1 MLAAM
6 LVECSHCGAPLDV
19 REDARIVKCAYCDH
33 ANRVRTMHTL
43 APKPPPDWEPP
54 KQWTPPPHKH
64 VSSAQPFVY
73 HQHRRRGRSW
83 IAGLAVL
90 GSLIGIA
97 VPILTSVL
105 PSLIATGQ
113 LDQLGRAVGLAAWD
127 GTRPFSCGGNDSVVI
142 EDVTAVLPEDTAIT
156 IEANCEV
163 RIVNSTIT
171 ARRGIRADGNR
182 RVVIEKSRIQS
193 TSTAIWADGNKR
205 IELIDS
211 EVTTGDIAIRA
222 GGNVEVVISGGR
234 VSGAPPFSLSAN
246 AGIERHDAE
255 LIDASRKAGKARK
268 AEQPGEARKAEQPG
282 EPEKPARPEK
292 PRRRRKSEQ

>member
-19 REDARIVKCAYCDH
+19 RDDARLVKCAYCDH

-43 APKPPPDWEPP
+43 APKPPPDWVPP

-64 VSSAQPFVY
+64 VPSAQPLVY
-73 HQHRRRGRSW
+73 HQVKSRGRSW
-83 IAGLAVL
+83 IVGLAVI

-105 PSLIATGQ
+105 PALIASGQ
-113 LDQLGRAVGLAAWD
+113 LDQLGRAVGLPAWD

-142 EDVTAVLPEDTAIT
+142 ENVTAVLPEDTAIT
-156 IEANCEV
+156 IEANCDV
-163 RIVNSTIT
+163 RILNSTIT

-222 GGNVEVVISGGR
+222 GGNVEVVLTGGH
-234 VSGAPPFSLSAN
+234 VSGAPPLSLSAN
-246 AGIERHDAE
+246 AGVERHGAE
-255 LIDASRKAGKARK
+255 LIDTAPK
-268 AEQPGEARKAEQPG
+268 AEKVEKPAPPA
-282 EPEKPARPEK
+282 KPARPEK